1 MAKRWY
7 VLNTYSGYEQ
17 QVMNNLEARIETM
30 GLQDNVFKIQ
40 IPTERVAEI
49 KEGGERIEKDKKVL
63 PGYILV
69 QMELDDRSWAA
80 VRNTPGVTSFVG
92 SGGKPAPL
100 TRDEY
105 NKIMHRTSTK
115 GGVSKTST
123 SFEIGQTVKVV
134 NGPLADFDGT
144 IIEIN
149 AEAGKVKVLVS
160 ILGRETP
167 VELAFSKIAK
177 I

>member
-30 GLQDNVFKIQ
+30 GLQDNVFKIK
-40 IPTERVAEI
+40 IPTERIAEI
-49 KEGGERIEKDKKVL
+49 KEGGERVEKDKKVL

-100 TRDEY
+100 TREEV

-115 GGVSKTST
+115 GVSKTAT

-144 IIEIN
+144 ITEIN

-160 ILGRETP
+160 IMGRETP